1 MKVTHIEHTHTNK
14 VVKTIDCFVDDGY
27 LQGNSGSLP
36 DVDVD
41 YQADRRQE
49 VKEYIERRYN
59 HDGKQRV
66 FSAGTFTTLKLKAVL
81 KDVARVH
88 RVPVNIV
95 NYITAIFDD
104 DKMTWTDLFVLA
116 ATNRKVKS
124 FIVDYPQVI
133 EDIRTLMGQPRS
145 SSVHASAL
153 LVTPDEKDGKDM
165 ECFDFTPIKKVDDM
179 LVSELDGYSLD
190 EQGLLKNDCLGIK
203 ELSKL
208 QAVIQLCNDKYNAG
222 LTFQGIVQSDLDDP
236 KVYELLRNG
245 YTQNVFQF
253 SSKGMTKFLVSMK
266 PDKIEDLIA
275 ANALFRPATLDSGSA
290 DKYVD
295 CKLGD
300 AQPVY
305 LWGTYNAMKNTFGV
319 LCIAEGSMVLTNHG
333 EIAIEKIK
341 KDDYVLTEDGTF
353 QKVLDNYNKGIGKV
367 LRVHTNFGEDIIC
380 TPEHKILTQFG
391 WKCAKDLR
399 PYKDLIK
406 AFWTAPESNVQ
417 GTLQE
422 WCLGLYLANGHY
434 GTTCSIACRNQ
445 DEANYIA
452 TIFDNAFGLN
462 CSVKF
467 HTRCWYVFLRE
478 TDAQNSVHSKN
489 VFKHY
494 LERCGITNET
504 CYSKTIN
511 IPITLELLAGF
522 VEGDG
527 CTDNNLIRLRNS
539 DLAYQL
545 YKGFQAHRIPSSYF
559 ESIEKKHIV
568 YIVHFQDNYTRKLPY
583 KFKSHKYFGSGFD
596 VPSEYYNQIKL
607 EGLDK
612 NTKGN
617 LRKTILHKPYG
628 EERILRKHGVSDFHA
643 EWGKVI
649 SVTNAGKSH
658 VFDLSVEN
666 NHSFCVGGLIVHN
679 CYQEQL
685 SQIAHEVGGLS
696 LGEGVKL
703 VKFISKKK
711 QAKIDAYKDKFLQ
724 GAENQGCPSEDAHA
738 IWNMF
743 EVAGSYLFNK
753 SHATAYAVT
762 AYAGAYLKAN
772 YPTAFYTVALQWAKD
787 DEIPTLMSEME
798 LCSEAKIVPPDINVS
813 TSTFFTNFDTN
824 EIFWSLC
831 RIKQV
836 GVKAVDWIVQERE
849 TRGRYTSIENF
860 IERVFRYKLKKYQY
874 WDDPDDPDE
883 ITKCPVN
890 ARHVRHL
897 ILSGCF
903 DKVENA
909 QSVLERYAILE
920 KAAKCLGFEIK
931 EKDIPSDLRDKH
943 YFWSQQQIALSGI
956 GSIDYK
962 RIFDSCPSRPKIKGK
977 AAWAL
982 LKNTQKDEYD
992 GKRVAICASIA
1003 DIEEKKYKSKE
1014 TGENKVFG
1022 KLLLQQNNELVEL
1035 IAWSEEWNKVR
1046 GIFANGGTLGN
1057 AKNKMLVCTA
1067 QVRYS
1072 EYAGH
1077 NNLQLYK
1084 SSIVEVI

>member
-1 MKVTHIEHTHTNK
+1 MKVTQIKHIQLDK
-14 VVKTIDCFVDDGY
+14 AVKTIDCFVDNGY

-104 DKMTWTDLFVLA
+104 DKMSWTDLFLLA
-116 ATNRKVKS
+116 ATNKKVKS
-124 FIVDYPQVI
+124 FIMDYPQVI

-153 LVTPDEKDGKDM
+153 LVTPDDKDGKDM
-165 ECFDFTPIKKVDDM
+165 ECFDFTPIKKVDGM

-208 QAVIQLCNDKYNAG
+208 QATIKLCNEKYDAG
-222 LTFQGIVQSDLDDP
+222 ITFQGIVQSDLNDQ

-290 DKYVD
+290 NKYVD

-319 LCIAEGSMVLTNHG
+319 L
-333 EIAIEKIK
+333 
-341 KDDYVLTEDGTF
+341 
-353 QKVLDNYNKGIGKV
+353 
-367 LRVHTNFGEDIIC
+367 
-380 TPEHKILTQFG
+380 
-391 WKCAKDLR
+391 
-399 PYKDLIK
+399 
-406 AFWTAPESNVQ
+406 
-417 GTLQE
+417 
-422 WCLGLYLANGHY
+422 
-434 GTTCSIACRNQ
+434 
-445 DEANYIA
+445 
-452 TIFDNAFGLN
+452 
-462 CSVKF
+462 
-467 HTRCWYVFLRE
+467 
-478 TDAQNSVHSKN
+478 
-489 VFKHY
+489 
-494 LERCGITNET
+494 
-504 CYSKTIN
+504 
-511 IPITLELLAGF
+511 
-522 VEGDG
+522 
-527 CTDNNLIRLRNS
+527 
-539 DLAYQL
+539 
-545 YKGFQAHRIPSSYF
+545 
-559 ESIEKKHIV
+559 
-568 YIVHFQDNYTRKLPY
+568 
-583 KFKSHKYFGSGFD
+583 
-596 VPSEYYNQIKL
+596 
-607 EGLDK
+607 
-612 NTKGN
+612 
-617 LRKTILHKPYG
+617 
-628 EERILRKHGVSDFHA
+628 
-643 EWGKVI
+643 
-649 SVTNAGKSH
+649 
-658 VFDLSVEN
+658 
-666 NHSFCVGGLIVHN
+666 

-724 GAENQGCPSEDAHA
+724 GAEISGCPTEDARA
-738 IWNMF
+738 IWEMF

-762 AYAGAYLKAN
+762 AYAGAWLKAN

-787 DEIPTLMSEME
+787 DEIPTLISEME
-798 LCSEAKIVPPDINVS
+798 LCSDAKIVPPDINVS
-813 TSTFFTNFDTN
+813 GSTFFTDFDTN

-831 RIKQV
+831 RIKML

-849 TRGRYTSIENF
+849 ARGRYTSIENF

-883 ITKCPVN
+883 VTKCPVN

-962 RIFDSCPSRPKIKGK
+962 RIFDNCSSRQKIKGK

-982 LKNTQKDEYD
+982 LKNTQNDEYD

-1022 KLLLQQNNELVEL
+1022 KLLLQQNNDLVEL
-1035 IAWSEEWNKVR
+1035 VVWNDEWSRVR
-1046 GIFANGGTLGN
+1046 GIFANGSTISN

-1072 EYAGH
+1072 DFAGH

>member
-1 MKVTHIEHTHTNK
+1 MKVTQIKHIQLDK
-14 VVKTIDCFVDDGY
+14 AVKTIDCFVDNGY

-104 DKMTWTDLFVLA
+104 DKMSWTDLFLLA
-116 ATNRKVKS
+116 ATNKKVKS
-124 FIVDYPQVI
+124 FIMDYPQVI

-153 LVTPDEKDGKDM
+153 LVTPDDKDGKDM
-165 ECFDFTPIKKVDDM
+165 ECFDFTPIKKVDGM

-208 QAVIQLCNDKYNAG
+208 QATIKLCNEKYDAG
-222 LTFQGIVQSDLDDP
+222 ITFQGIVQSDLNDQ

-290 DKYVD
+290 NKYVD

-319 LCIAEGSMVLTNHG
+319 L
-333 EIAIEKIK
+333 
-341 KDDYVLTEDGTF
+341 
-353 QKVLDNYNKGIGKV
+353 
-367 LRVHTNFGEDIIC
+367 
-380 TPEHKILTQFG
+380 
-391 WKCAKDLR
+391 
-399 PYKDLIK
+399 
-406 AFWTAPESNVQ
+406 
-417 GTLQE
+417 
-422 WCLGLYLANGHY
+422 
-434 GTTCSIACRNQ
+434 
-445 DEANYIA
+445 
-452 TIFDNAFGLN
+452 
-462 CSVKF
+462 
-467 HTRCWYVFLRE
+467 
-478 TDAQNSVHSKN
+478 
-489 VFKHY
+489 
-494 LERCGITNET
+494 
-504 CYSKTIN
+504 
-511 IPITLELLAGF
+511 
-522 VEGDG
+522 
-527 CTDNNLIRLRNS
+527 
-539 DLAYQL
+539 
-545 YKGFQAHRIPSSYF
+545 
-559 ESIEKKHIV
+559 
-568 YIVHFQDNYTRKLPY
+568 
-583 KFKSHKYFGSGFD
+583 
-596 VPSEYYNQIKL
+596 
-607 EGLDK
+607 
-612 NTKGN
+612 
-617 LRKTILHKPYG
+617 
-628 EERILRKHGVSDFHA
+628 
-643 EWGKVI
+643 
-649 SVTNAGKSH
+649 
-658 VFDLSVEN
+658 
-666 NHSFCVGGLIVHN
+666 

-724 GAENQGCPSEDAHA
+724 GAENNGCPTEDARA
-738 IWNMF
+738 IWEMF

-762 AYAGAYLKAN
+762 AYAGAWLKAN
-772 YPTAFYTVALQWAKD
+772 YPTAFYTIALQWAKD
-787 DEIPTLMSEME
+787 DEIPTLISEME
-798 LCSEAKIVPPDINVS
+798 LCSDAKIVPPDINVS
-813 TSTFFTNFDTN
+813 GSTFFTDFDTN

-831 RIKQV
+831 RIKML

-849 TRGRYTSIENF
+849 ARGRYTSIENF

-883 ITKCPVN
+883 VTKCPVN

-920 KAAKCLGFEIK
+920 KSAKCLGFEIK

-962 RIFDSCPSRPKIKGK
+962 RIFDNCSSRQKIKGK

-982 LKNTQKDEYD
+982 LKNTQNDEYD

-1022 KLLLQQNNELVEL
+1022 KLLLQQNNDLVEL
-1035 IAWSEEWNKVR
+1035 VVWNDEWSRVR
-1046 GIFANGGTLGN
+1046 GIFANGSTISN

-1072 EYAGH
+1072 DFAGH